1 MYVYKKSDKNNEK
14 PIRLSEAIRFKSL
27 WNKSLKIEIELR
39 DYFLIQNLMMQGE
52 EEKTRKEIYKAID
65 CLKSFRENLKL
76 KEGYKEE

>member
-39 DYFLIQNLMMQGE
+39 DYLKDGE
-52 EEKTRKEIYKAID
+52 GI
-65 CLKSFRENLKL
+65 
-76 KEGYKEE
+76 